1 MVRQV
6 KLALDSLTSLFIPV
20 RFRKPTPYS
29 FADFQGDLLA
39 GITVA
44 VVQIPQ
50 AMALALIAGLP
61 AIYGLYA
68 SLPGFI
74 ASIWGSSRYLST
86 GPVAIVSLL
95 TFTSLVPLA
104 EPGSPAFIAL
114 AALLALMVGCMYL
127 ALGVLRLG
135 FIMRAVPNS
144 VITGFSVA
152 AAAIIVV
159 SQLPTLFGITTVR
172 HDLVV
177 QDLLALLRNLPH
189 LSLIAASLGVGTLA
203 LLLLARRLPRTFP
216 TALTVVGGGIA
227 LSYLLHLDETGIAL
241 VSAISPGLPSFT
253 LPAISIAQLLA
264 LLPKAAVI
272 ALVGFVGTH
281 ATSKS
286 AARGTHD
293 KLDTDQELVGQGL
306 ANIATSFW
314 RGFPLAG
321 SFTRTAINAEAGA
334 RSEFSSLVT
343 AVATI
348 FTILFLTPVL
358 AHLPRTI
365 LAAIV
370 IASALPL
377 IDIKGLRHMMRL
389 SAHDGW
395 VAYLTAAM
403 ACVARL
409 DDAIFIGIIAALA
422 LFIRET
428 ISRERIVEMGVDR
441 NWHVLRGTLSDEH
454 VDTLPGTCIVRI
466 GMSLYYANTE
476 HLLAEVNRRIVA
488 HQEREKIPVTT
499 LIFDMAG
506 VHFVDITA
514 LEILENYLQTL
525 SERKIRAYFMYL
537 RGPVRE
543 VFAQVPALST
553 IRNLHNIT
561 ELQKIVGAGHG
572 ALLLQ

>member
-1 MVRQV
+1 MVRHARLV
-6 KLALDSLTSLFIPV
+6 FDSLTTLFIPV
-20 RFRKPTPYS
+20 RFRKPTSYTL
-29 FADFQGDLLA
+29 ADFQADLIA
-39 GITVA
+39 GVTVA
-44 VVQIPQ
+44 IVQIPQ

-95 TFTSLVPLA
+95 TFTALVPLA
-104 EPGSPAFIAL
+104 EPGSAAFIAL
-114 AALLALMVGCMYL
+114 AALLALMVGGMYL
-127 ALGVLRLG
+127 TLGMLRLG
-135 FIMRAVPNS
+135 FVMRAVPNS

-152 AAAIIVV
+152 AAAIIVI
-159 SQLPTLFGITTVR
+159 SQLPTLLGLTTTR
-172 HDLVV
+172 HDLVI
-177 QDLLALLRNLPH
+177 QDVFALIRGLPH
-189 LSLIAASLGVGTLA
+189 LSLIATSLGIGTFA

-216 TALTVVGGGIA
+216 TALAVVGGGIA

-241 VSAISPGLPSFT
+241 VSTIPPGLPSFT
-253 LPAISIAQLLA
+253 LPALSIAQLLA

-281 ATSKS
+281 ATAKN
-286 AARGTHD
+286 AARTHHD
-293 KLDTDQELVGQGL
+293 TLDTDQELVGQGL

-321 SFTRTAINAEAGA
+321 SFTRTAINIDAGA
-334 RSEFSSLVT
+334 RSEFSSVVT
-343 AVATI
+343 AAATI
-348 FTILFLTPVL
+348 LTIIFLTPIL
-358 AHLPRTI
+358 AYLPRTV

-377 IDIKGLRHMMRL
+377 IDIKGLREMMRL
-389 SAHDGW
+389 SKHDGW

-403 ACVARL
+403 ACIAKP
-409 DDAIFIGIIAALA
+409 DDAIFIGIIAALV

-428 ISRERIVEMGVDR
+428 ISSERIVEMGVDR
-441 NWHVLRGTLSDEH
+441 NWNVLRGSLSDEH
-454 VDTLPGTCIVRI
+454 VDTLPSTCIVRI

-476 HLLAEVNRRIVA
+476 HLLSEVDKRITSHEV
-488 HQEREKIPVTT
+488 REGVRVHTVV
-499 LIFDMAG
+499 FDMAS

-514 LEILENYLQTL
+514 LEILESYLLTL
-525 SERKIRAYFMYL
+525 SEKKIRAYFMYV
-537 RGPVRE
+537 RGPVRT
-543 VFAQVPALST
+543 VFAQVPGLKDV
-553 IRNLHNIT
+553 RNMHNIS
-561 ELQKIVGAGHG
+561 ELRKILDAGRG